1 MIYLPGDRQVTNFQ
15 KLVIIHW
22 HFSKFHNQTNI
33 VTLGRLDTFKIATRV
48 GLLLNIHK
56 QDCQLMT
63 KHNLF

>member
-1 MIYLPGDRQVTNFQ
+1 MIYLPGDRQVTKFQ
-15 KLVIIHW
+15 KLVNIHW
-22 HFSKFHNQTNI
+22 HFSQFHKQTNT